1 LNVQKYQEF
10 KIMKKNY
17 NLKMIPFLA
26 IAIFTATAF
35 QTSLAQSPR
44 ETLTNSEVL
53 ELVRSGFSEDLIIA
67 KIKASDANFDTTT
80 DGIKLLKKSGV
91 SDSLILQMVQKNST
105 ARGDSVKTNKSVE
118 NSGAVQDGKT
128 ILLPDATPVKLRISR
143 TISSADAKT
152 GDTIDFEVLEDIK
165 IGDVLIIPKNS
176 TAIGTV
182 TQAKPKG
189 RMGKGGK
196 LDINIDY
203 LRLTSGEKIALRA
216 VKETKGSGSTGVMTG
231 AIVASSILFF
241 PAAPFFLFMKGK
253 DITIP
258 KGTDVT
264 AYVNGDVN
272 LDLSKL

>member
-1 LNVQKYQEF
+1 
-10 KIMKKNY
+10 MKKNY

-176 TAIGTV
+176 TAIGT
-182 TQAKPKG
+182 
-189 RMGKGGK
+189 
-196 LDINIDY
+196 
-203 LRLTSGEKIALRA
+203 
-216 VKETKGSGSTGVMTG
+216 
-231 AIVASSILFF
+231 
-241 PAAPFFLFMKGK
+241 
-253 DITIP
+253 
-258 KGTDVT
+258 
-264 AYVNGDVN
+264 
-272 LDLSKL
+272 